1 MPACRSSLAAFAA
14 SVLAAVVVFTGCGA
28 GKPYRTIALTFDGQ
42 APATLGAEPDELR
55 VAQVVAQLIRDRLGL
70 PFPDGTTVHVY
81 VNQATFAE
89 GLARE
94 GGQVSAEAWDH
105 ARVATAVVSPR
116 GLFLRGDI
124 VNAMRLIDRVGLV
137 AHELAH
143 VCQMEMRRG
152 GQGAPAQWIR
162 EGHADWVKYQVIDVL
177 AMRTYAESR
186 DEVTRAILRGTTPIR
201 FFPPLNDIARR
212 DGWTDATI
220 RLGWSATYGQAFLA
234 VDWLIDRYGVDRLN
248 TFSRRF
254 SADDADPRLHWSSVY
269 PIAYQEFVSQFR
281 ARLEQLGGDGS
292 EPPVFRA
299 ATPS

>member
-1 MPACRSSLAAFAA
+1 MGPRRPSLAACAVSAAIAFALFA
-14 SVLAAVVVFTGCGA
+14 GCGA
-28 GKPYRTIALTFDGQ
+28 ARPYRTITLTFDNQ
-42 APATLGAEPDELR
+42 APATLGADPDELR
-55 VAQVVAQLIRDRLGL
+55 VAQVVARLIRDRFGL
-70 PFPDGTTVHVY
+70 PFPEGTTVHVY

-94 GGQVSAEAWDH
+94 GGHVSAEAWDH
-105 ARVATAVVSPR
+105 ARVATAVASPR

-152 GQGAPAQWIR
+152 GRGAPAQWIR

-212 DGWTDATI
+212 DGGRMRRSGSDGRRRMARHSSPSTGSSTAMVSIGSI
-220 RLGWSATYGQAFLA
+220 RSAVAFQ
-234 VDWLIDRYGVDRLN
+234 RMMP
-248 TFSRRF
+248 T
-254 SADDADPRLHWSSVY
+254 
-269 PIAYQEFVSQFR
+269 R
-281 ARLEQLGGDGS
+281 ARTG
-292 EPPVFRA
+292 RA
-299 ATPS
+299 CTPSPIRNS